1 MFDDIGDD
9 ELEVQTEMSDEQ
21 RDDRQLEED
30 QRKPGPLQVQYYT
43 ITLCDCVADWVFT
56 VDDT

>member
-21 RDDRQLEED
+21 RDDRQVEED

-43 ITLCDCVADWVFT
+43 ITRCDCDADWVFT